1 MKKVNLKLKKKKKIE
16 DANASKAEVG
26 NGKVKIKVKKEKV
39 KKPKPKTKKKLGR
52 FWYFVLIFIVV
63 CAILAFIGIAGFGAY
78 IVISA
83 PEFDLNKLYEKEAT
97 LIYDSKDNL
106 IATLGTEKREK
117 ITYDD
122 MAQVLVDA
130 IIATE
135 DSRYFQHNGFDLAR
149 FVKASIGQVLGNS
162 DAGGA
167 STITMQVSKNSF
179 TSTEASGIEG
189 IIRKFTDIY
198 MSIFKI
204 EKYYTKEQI
213 LEYYVNAPYLG
224 SGTYGVERASQVYF
238 GKSVSDL
245 SLPEAAMI
253 AGLFKGPSDYDPY
266 NDPEAATKRRGE
278 VLYLMK
284 RHGYISEEEYE
295 IANSINIEDLIIN
308 YENTSSGNP
317 YQGFIDTVVQEVID
331 ETGNNP
337 YNTPM
342 IIYSTMDPDKQDV
355 INRFYNGEFM
365 EFRDDYIQHAFAVI
379 DNNNG
384 AILAVGAGRNRP
396 KEMGLNYATQINRHP
411 GSTAKPIF
419 EYGPGIEYK
428 NWSTY
433 TPFFDDPEAAYSSGA
448 RIRNVSGGFSGMK
461 SLKYCLSNS
470 LNTCAL
476 EAFQSLEQDEIR
488 PFVLSLGITPEY
500 GAVGDTYINEA
511 HAVGAFNGV
520 NPVQLG
526 SAYSA
531 FANGGYYTKGYS
543 YTKIIYRDT
552 DEEIEREVK
561 RERVMSPQTSY
572 LITNVLLA
580 ATPSTVKGAG
590 TYVASKTGTSSYDDD
605 KLKSMGLS
613 SSLIQDSWIVS
624 YSPDYT
630 IVTWIGYDELTK
642 EYNITMNAAGTMRNR
657 IMGYVG
663 NEIFKSGKFE
673 NPGGI
678 VSSQVEV
685 GTIPAMKPSEF
696 TPGDLIET
704 HLFKSGSEP
713 TDTSTRFSRLTD
725 PTNVRGTVTST
736 ILNVSW
742 TSPGTPSAIDN
753 NYLANYFKS
762 GYGKFADKY
771 LAQRKVYNEQN
782 IGEFGFDI
790 YLSNDTNEI
799 KVGSTT
805 GTTYEIDL
813 TGYSADYTK
822 VIVRSAYTI
831 FKSNASLGATYTFR
845 EIIEDEIDD
854 SDISITLPNI
864 IYYLEDNNVFKDP
877 TPSDL
882 IVKIKDKTITDFDAT
897 ITTEKITLSNDTN
910 TSVAANNMV
919 NTEGNY
925 DITYSVKITYNGKTY
940 NTQKVHQTCIVK
952 NKE

>member
-1 MKKVNLKLKKKKKIE
+1 MKKINFKLKKKKKIT
-16 DANASKAEVG
+16 DKSASKAEIGSNNV
-26 NGKVKIKVKKEKV
+26 KVKIKKEKV
-39 KKPKPKTKKKLGR
+39 KKEKNKKKFGR
-52 FWYFVLIFIVV
+52 IWYFILIFIVI
-63 CAILAFIGIAGFGAY
+63 CAILAFIAIAGFGAY
-78 IVISA
+78 IVASA

-122 MAQVLVDA
+122 MSEVLIDA
-130 IIATE
+130 IVATE

-149 FVKASIGQVLGNS
+149 FIKASIGQVLGNS

-179 TSTEASGIEG
+179 TSTESAGIEG

-224 SGTYGVERASQVYF
+224 SGTYGVEKASQVYF
-238 GKSVSDL
+238 GKSAKDL

-266 NDPEAATKRRGE
+266 NDPDAANNRKDE

-284 RHGYISEEEYE
+284 RHGYISQEEYE
-295 IANSINIEDLIIN
+295 IAKSINIEDLIIDYSN
-308 YENTSSGNP
+308 EGDVNE
-317 YQGFIDTVVQEVID
+317 YQGFIDTVVQAVID

-355 INRFYNGEFM
+355 INRFYNGEF
-365 EFRDDYIQHAFAVI
+365 ENFRDDYIQHAFAVI

-384 AILAVGAGRNRP
+384 AILAVGAGRNKT
-396 KEMGLNYATQINRHP
+396 KEMSLNYATQINRHP

-433 TPFFDDPEAAYSSGA
+433 TPFFDDPEASYSNGA
-448 RIRNVSGGFSGMK
+448 RIRNVNGTYSGML
-461 SLKYCLSNS
+461 SLKKCLSQS

-476 EAFQSLEQDEIR
+476 EAFQSLEQSEISS
-488 PFVLSLGITPEY
+488 FVLSLGITPEY
-500 GAVGDTYINEA
+500 GAAGDTYINEA
-511 HAVGAFNGV
+511 HSVGAFNGV
-520 NPVQLG
+520 NPVQLA

-552 DEEIEREVK
+552 DEVFEREVT
-561 RERVMSPQTSY
+561 RERVMSEQTAY
-572 LITNVLLA
+572 LITNVLLTV
-580 ATPSTVKGAG
+580 TPYNIKGAG

-605 KLKSMGLS
+605 LLKSMGLS
-613 SSLIQDSWIVS
+613 SSLIQDSWIIS

-630 IVTWIGYDELTK
+630 ISAWIGYDELSK
-642 EYNITMNAAGTMRNR
+642 DYNVTMNVAGTMRNR
-657 IMGYVG
+657 IMGYIG
-663 NEIFKSGKFE
+663 NEIFKSSKFTV
-673 NPGGI
+673 PSGI
-678 VSSQVEV
+678 VSSQVEF

-696 TPGDLIET
+696 TPSNLIET
-704 HLFKSGSEP
+704 HYFKSGSEP
-713 TDTSTRFSRLTD
+713 TETSTRFSRLTD
-725 PTNVRGTVTST
+725 PSNLKTSLTENV
-736 ILNVSW
+736 LNVSW
-742 TSPGTPSAIDN
+742 TSPGIPSAIDN
-753 NYLANYFKS
+753 EYLANYFKT

-771 LAQRKVYNEQN
+771 LQQRKTYNEKY
-782 IGEFGFDI
+782 IGEFGFDVYI
-790 YLSNDTNEI
+790 SNGVNDI

-805 GTTYEIDL
+805 GTTFDIDL
-813 TGYSADYTK
+813 TSYTADYTK
-822 VIVRSAYTI
+822 VIVKSAYTI
-831 FKSNASLGATYTFR
+831 FKSNASLGASTVFR
-845 EIIEDEIDD
+845 EIIKEDPVET
-854 SDISITLPNI
+854 ISASLPNI
-864 IYYLEDNNVFKDP
+864 VYYIEDNESFKDP
-877 TPSDL
+877 TTNDL
-882 IVKIKDKTITDFDAT
+882 VVKINNKTITDFEAV
-897 ITTEKITLSNDTN
+897 ITTDKITLYDDHSSN
-910 TSVAANNMV
+910 VAANNMV
-919 NTEGNY
+919 KTEGKYN
-925 DITYSVKITYNGKTY
+925 ITYIVSITYNGKTY
-940 NTQKVHQTCIVK
+940 DSQTVEQTAIVK
-952 NKE
+952 HKE